1 MKYRVEILGG
11 LTRVKTI
18 LEGTLSENH
27 SLLKKAII
35 SEKRLMNVNPTENYG
50 YTYHID
56 IDNGRGK
63 KNKREFLYNDATL
76 PKHFKELLQI
86 AEVEASVFS

>member
-1 MKYRVEILGG
+1 MNYKVEILGG

-27 SLLKKAII
+27 TTLKKAIL
-35 SEKRLMNVNPTENYG
+35 SEKRLMNINPTETYG
-50 YTYHID
+50 YTYYID

-63 KNKREFLYNDATL
+63 KNKKEFLFNDSTL